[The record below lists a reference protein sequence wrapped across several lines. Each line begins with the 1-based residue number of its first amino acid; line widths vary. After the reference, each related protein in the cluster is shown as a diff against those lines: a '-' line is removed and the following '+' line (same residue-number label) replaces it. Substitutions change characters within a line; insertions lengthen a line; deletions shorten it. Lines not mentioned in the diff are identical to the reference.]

1 MLRPKAERRLRTA
14 PWMLHT
20 LLEALAAQPDVAL
33 RTRASIS
40 RPPICSRSL
49 DDWCGAPYG
58 RAVSPSVPGARMP

>member
-33 RTRASIS
+33 CTQGLHF
-40 RPPICSRSL
+40 P
-49 DDWCGAPYG
+49 APDMFTL
-58 RAVSPSVPGARMP
+58 A